1 MNMIPKWSFISGILF
16 LVTPVLF
23 AGSGTDRSGHAAK
36 RLLDESW
43 NGKRI
48 ELKVGDEIRI
58 ELQGAGATGYA
69 WYIDRLDPH
78 FFQLVREEKRE
89 EGNASGD
96 SVGSPTRHTWVIK
109 AKKPGST
116 VINLGYYR
124 IWEGKDKAI
133 RRFEVEVEVIP

>member
-1 MNMIPKWSFISGILF
+1 MISKWSFISGILF
-16 LVTPVLF
+16 LVTSALY
-23 AGSGTDRSGHAAK
+23 AGGSTDRSGHPAK

-58 ELQGAGATGYA
+58 ELQGIGATGYTWHFA
-69 WYIDRLDPH
+69 RLDH
-78 FFQLVREEKRE
+78 DLFQLLIEERRREENRGGE
-89 EGNASGD
+89 F
-96 SVGSPTRHTWVIK
+96 VGTPTRHSWVIK

-116 VINLGYYR
+116 VINMSYYR
-124 IWEGKDKAI
+124 IWEEEDKAI